1 MFPGLVLARGDRPLT
16 ARCSSSMLGLA
27 LYLKLPRSSMRF
39 TSLTMPYSRR
49 LCFQISTL
57 TRVSGMQRTGA
68 SLLTTI
74 DAYDVN
80 VSPDKRTMLLHEQS
94 TLLDSLRVS
103 SILLSDVIEPDH
115 DRYP

>member
-1 MFPGLVLARGDRPLT
+1 
-16 ARCSSSMLGLA
+16 
-27 LYLKLPRSSMRF
+27 
-39 TSLTMPYSRR
+39 
-49 LCFQISTL
+49 
-57 TRVSGMQRTGA
+57 MQRTGA

-80 VSPDKRTMLLHEQS
+80 VSPDKRTILLHEQS